1 MTALRET
8 IQSETAGAPEPRRK
22 PAVRPS
28 YPPPS
33 EPDLPGCRP
42 IPLARR
48 DLDIWEGRLEYWDG
62 DTETAWVCEPVGIG
76 HEQPAMRLA
85 GLCALI
91 AAARGAPIECVGS
104 TDLELRDE
112 HGERRK
118 ILQADQCV
126 YLYPRHA
133 RLPGDGGIFIIS
145 AQAPDVPMR
154 QTFLGVLPF
163 FGAELVRVAVLVA
176 FPALTLWLPAV
187 LAG

>member
-76 HEQPAMRLA
+76 PCASSTRQGRCARTTATA
-85 GLCALI
+85 GAV
-91 AAARGAPIECVGS
+91 AWRFRGAES
-104 TDLELRDE
+104 R
-112 HGERRK
+112 
-118 ILQADQCV
+118 
-126 YLYPRHA
+126 
-133 RLPGDGGIFIIS
+133 
-145 AQAPDVPMR
+145 VP
-154 QTFLGVLPF
+154 
-163 FGAELVRVAVLVA
+163 
-176 FPALTLWLPAV
+176 
-187 LAG
+187 